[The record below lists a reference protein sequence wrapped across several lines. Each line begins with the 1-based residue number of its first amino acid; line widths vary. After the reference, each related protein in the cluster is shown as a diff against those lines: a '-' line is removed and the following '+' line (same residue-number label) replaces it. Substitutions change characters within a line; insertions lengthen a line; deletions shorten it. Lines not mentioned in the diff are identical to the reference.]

1 VAGKVPFAEG
11 VRPVS
16 ADLAELIRNNT
27 WSATLRYRRGRVPP
41 VVSPAMCCCP
51 EIGVE
56 AFAASAAE
64 L

>member
-27 WSATLRYRRGRVPP
+27 WSATLAVTGADGLPP
-41 VVSPAMCCCP
+41 VVSAGNVLLP
-51 EIGVE
+51 EI
-56 AFAASAAE
+56 A
-64 L
+64 